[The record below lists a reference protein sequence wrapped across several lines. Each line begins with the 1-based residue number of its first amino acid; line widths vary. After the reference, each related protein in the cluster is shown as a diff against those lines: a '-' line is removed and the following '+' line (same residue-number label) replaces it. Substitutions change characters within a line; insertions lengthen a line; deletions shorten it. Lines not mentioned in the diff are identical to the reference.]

1 MIFVFFN
8 NKIEKKLNGSVTDRV
23 ETDSII
29 TMLKSSFSYY
39 KKDNEIDLMYGYQGS
54 YVIILTI
61 FIGISILKGFT
72 FALFVFFFI
81 IFLMILPKI
90 LIHKNHKTDILFDNL
105 FLIDKNNN
113 KLNFMIVY
121 DNDYIEIKKY
131 FLSKCGKNLDEV
143 EKVFSVYNKI

>member
-1 MIFVFFN
+1 
-8 NKIEKKLNGSVTDRV
+8 
-23 ETDSII
+23 
-29 TMLKSSFSYY
+29 
-39 KKDNEIDLMYGYQGS
+39 
-54 YVIILTI
+54 
-61 FIGISILKGFT
+61 
-72 FALFVFFFI
+72 
-81 IFLMILPKI
+81 MILPKI